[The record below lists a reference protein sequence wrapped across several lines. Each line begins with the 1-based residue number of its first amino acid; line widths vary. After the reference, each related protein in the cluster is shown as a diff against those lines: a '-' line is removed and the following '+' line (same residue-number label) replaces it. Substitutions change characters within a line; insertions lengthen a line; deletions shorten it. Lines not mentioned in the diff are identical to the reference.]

1 MKINELPKD
10 HLISDVDTGTVLE
23 FYSPMCVPCRNLLKQ
38 METWNV
44 KALFTIYKVNVEDHP
59 ELCERFNIRSVP
71 TVVHYNVKYDL
82 KNIDDLKRII
92 CG

>member
-1 MKINELPKD
+1 
-10 HLISDVDTGTVLE
+10 
-23 FYSPMCVPCRNLLKQ
+23 

-71 TVVHYNVKYDL
+71 AVVHYNVKYDL